1 MFYIV
6 IAAWLVGVVVSLI
19 YENRKLPI
27 TILLIGIGATAA
39 QFTIGLGYAYI
50 AVMAILSIVI
60 WIANKM
66 DMT

>member
-19 YENRKLPI
+19 YGNRKLPV
-27 TILLIGIGATAA
+27 TILLVGLGATAM

-50 AVMAILSIVI
+50 AVMALISIII
-60 WIANKM
+60 WIANKL